1 MLKLFLGLTGPKQ
14 QVSDHAGERK
24 TTVAMVKADL
34 NWQSSDLGSFP
45 LTSLSDLVDCIKAN
59 ASFGITDI
67 FIMLVLFSPY
77 SSPLISKNED
87 KYSHS

>member
-14 QVSDHAGERK
+14 QVSDHIGERK
-24 TTVAMVKADL
+24 TTVAMAKADF

-45 LTSLSDLVDCIKAN
+45 LTSLSGLIGCIKVN

-77 SSPLISKNED
+77 SSPLISK
-87 KYSHS
+87 KKTCSHS